1 MKELK
6 GHFAASPRRR
16 QQAFTIVEFIFAAG
30 ISGIV
35 LAGMVIFVAMASRSL
50 QGITT
55 QNTVNQDASHASE
68 YMLERIRLANTLAVS
83 GGGNT
88 LTLTF
93 DDDPDTDSN
102 GDTKTYN
109 DRDHTEQFQFTNVDG
124 SDTTTDDNKITYNAY
139 TATGTAVNLVPN
151 RVRKLPSTAVFTIT
165 NSTQVLVNFG
175 LVDSYSNDLFQAL
188 EIKTSAVRRNSTN

>member
-1 MKELK
+1 MKGLK
-6 GHFAASPRRR
+6 GHSAASPRRR

-35 LAGMVIFVAMASRSL
+35 LAGMVVFVAMASRSL

-55 QNTVNQDASHASE
+55 QNSVNQDASHASE
-68 YMLERIRLANTLAVS
+68 YILERIRLANTLAVS

-93 DDDPDTDSN
+93 DDDPDVDSN

-109 DRDHTEQFQFTNVDG
+109 DRDHSEQFAFTNGDG
-124 SDTTTDDNKITYNAY
+124 SDTTTDDNKITYNAN
-139 TATGTAVNLVPN
+139 TSSGTAVDLVPN

>member
-1 MKELK
+1 MKGLK

-124 SDTTTDDNKITYNAY
+124 SDTTTDENKITYNAN

>member
-1 MKELK
+1 MKGLK
-6 GHFAASPRRR
+6 RHSPASPRRR
-16 QQAFTIVEFIFAAG
+16 QQAFTIIEFLFATG
-30 ISGIV
+30 IAGIV
-35 LAGMVIFVAMASRSL
+35 LAGMVVFVAMASRSL

-55 QNTVNQDASHASE
+55 QNTVNQDASHATE
-68 YMLERIRLANTLAVS
+68 YILDRIRVANTLTVTDS
-83 GGGNT
+83 GNT

-109 DRDHTEQFQFTNVDG
+109 DRDHSEQFQFSNGDG
-124 SDTTTDDNKITYNAY
+124 SDTTTDDNKITYNAN
-139 TATGTAVNLVPN
+139 TASGTAVNLVPN
-151 RVRKLPSTAVFTIT
+151 RVRKLPSTDVFIIT
-165 NSTQVLVNFG
+165 NTTQVLINFG

>member
-1 MKELK
+1 MKGLRS
-6 GHFAASPRRR
+6 HSDVAPRHR
-16 QQAFTIVEFIFAAG
+16 QQAFTILEFLFAVG

-68 YMLERIRLANTLAVS
+68 YILERIRLANTLAVS

-88 LTLTF
+88 LSLTF
-93 DDDPDTDSN
+93 DDDPDVDSN

-109 DRDHTEQFQFTNVDG
+109 DRDHTEQFQFTNGDG
-124 SDTTTDDNKITYNAY
+124 SDTTTDDNKITYNAN
-139 TATGTAVNLVPN
+139 TSTGTTVDLVPN